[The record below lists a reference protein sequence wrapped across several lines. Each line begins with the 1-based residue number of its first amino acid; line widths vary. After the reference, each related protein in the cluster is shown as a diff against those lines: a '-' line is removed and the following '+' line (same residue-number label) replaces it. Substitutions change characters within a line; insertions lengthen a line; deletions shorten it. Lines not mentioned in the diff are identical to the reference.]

1 MRLGA
6 QSWRS
11 SGLVVARTPAIAPEL
26 LRYVDDY
33 IDETDVGSA
42 IRADLD
48 AASNLIVF
56 CRELFAQLFANVVG
70 EAITGIGGVSAQ
82 RANILRRKSGRKWPE
97 SLRLLV
103 GHFQHFCKITRTSS
117 VRATAVVA
125 RRGASSTSS
134 SCQPSWAT
142 SRRGQRNRAQTISPR
157 RSPRAGSDTMSTCR
171 NGSRTND
178 ECS

>member
-48 AASNLIVF
+48 ATSNLIVF
-56 CRELFAQLFANVVG
+56 CRELYAQLFANVVG

-82 RANILRRKSGRKWPE
+82 RANVLRRKSGRKWPE

-103 GHFQHFCKITRTSS
+103 GHFQHFCKIYTDLLGGGYSGGGEARSEFHFEFVPAVLGDLETWAKESGADDL
-117 VRATAVVA
+117 ATTV
-125 RRGASSTSS
+125 SE
-134 SCQPSWAT
+134 
-142 SRRGQRNRAQTISPR
+142 SRQRY
-157 RSPRAGSDTMSTCR
+157 
-171 NGSRTND
+171 D
-178 ECS
+178 EYLSKWEPDER